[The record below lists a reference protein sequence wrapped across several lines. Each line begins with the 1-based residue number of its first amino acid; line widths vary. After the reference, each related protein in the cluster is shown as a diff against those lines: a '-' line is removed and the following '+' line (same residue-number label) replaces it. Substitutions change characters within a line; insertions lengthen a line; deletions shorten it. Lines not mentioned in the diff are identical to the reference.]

1 MHGPSGGYESG
12 NRRDYGYPRYSSRYD
27 YSYPPPP
34 GPRGTSRDFHS
45 YNDYPPPPT
54 HPRRRPFR
62 EDYPRARGPPGGY
75 DRSGSYSRGYDR
87 QSYERPNRFE
97 EGRSRELSPQR
108 ARDRDDR
115 EPYRNTPPEAY
126 ETAHPESYETAPPE
140 PYESA
145 PPEPYEGAPPELYES
160 APPKPYESA
169 SPSTRDNTSK
179 QGIHNSEVKHD
190 TPAEKPLQNSQP
202 VSEQQEE
209 DKKSIDPQSPTGP
222 QKTEQ
227 QPLDG

>member
-1 MHGPSGGYESG
+1 MYK
-12 NRRDYGYPRYSSRYD
+12 RQ
-27 YSYPPPP
+27 
-34 GPRGTSRDFHS
+34 
-45 YNDYPPPPT
+45 
-54 HPRRRPFR
+54 
-62 EDYPRARGPPGGY
+62 PPGGY

-87 QSYERPNRFE
+87 RSYERPNRFE

-126 ETAHPESYETAPPE
+126 ETAHPESYETAPRE
-140 PYESA
+140 PYESV
-145 PPEPYEGAPPELYES
+145 PPKPYES
-160 APPKPYESA
+160 APPKPYQSA

-179 QGIHNSEVKHD
+179 QENHNSEVKHD
-190 TPAEKPLQNSQP
+190 TPAEKTLQNAQP